1 MIFKPSERDALD
13 DDLSLDAFIRR
24 YTQFVNCISLN
35 EIEMLIVEIKKN
47 GNTMV
52 RNVSTKLIVLT
63 VLYHF

>member
-1 MIFKPSERDALD
+1 MREFSI
-13 DDLSLDAFIRR
+13 LSDHNSQFA
-24 YTQFVNCISLN
+24 QFVNCISLN